1 MRQALIF
8 GAVGTAV
15 IEILSSVILNVPW
28 AIGGGFALA
37 FLALTFWYT
46 RNGSRVALWA
56 LTVLL
61 FLEVVNVP
69 FYERPDTK
77 ALILQI
83 IGGLVALV
91 GLVGGI
97 GVIVQTR
104 RDKRAEGLTAA
115 G

>member
-15 IEILSSVILNVPW
+15 IEILSSLILNVPW
-28 AIGGGFALA
+28 VIGGGFALA

-46 RNGSRVALWA
+46 RNGSRVALWGLA
-56 LTVLL
+56 VLL
-61 FLEVVNVP
+61 FLEFVNVP

-77 ALILQI
+77 ALILQVI
-83 IGGLVALV
+83 AGLVALL
-91 GLVGGI
+91 GLVGAI

-104 RDKRAEGLTAA
+104 RDSRVERLSAA